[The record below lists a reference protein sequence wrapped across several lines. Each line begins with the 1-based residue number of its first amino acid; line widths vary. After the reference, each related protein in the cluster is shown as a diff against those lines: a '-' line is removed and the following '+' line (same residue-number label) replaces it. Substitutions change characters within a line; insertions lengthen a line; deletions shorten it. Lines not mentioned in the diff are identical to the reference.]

1 MFEIELTTPQPDG
14 TTRVDKPIE
23 YLISIGSDTLI
34 CFFNTSARIGEKDF
48 GEVYDGMN
56 PVTLPIEQI
65 QAELQTIFEKLLD
78 LRTAQIEGESNVNIA
93 HLPDYKTFFNELL
106 TLPIFRLAQSQNRE
120 DLVLNAAYTDF
131 SVILSNSISGAEN
144 VPALQASFDA
154 VLGKLVFV
162 VFGEDKK
169 EEYLSPLREAIAR
182 CHIPLSIKENT

>member
-1 MFEIELTTPQPDG
+1 MLEIELTTPQPDG

-23 YLISIGSDTLI
+23 IRFSVGSDALL
-34 CFFNTSARIGEKDF
+34 CFFNTATRIGEKHF

-78 LRTAQIEGESNVNIA
+78 LRSAQIEGESNADIVQ
-93 HLPDYKTFFNELL
+93 LPDYKGFFNELIA
-106 TLPIFRLAQSQNRE
+106 LPIFQLAQSQNRE
-120 DLVLNAAYTDF
+120 DLALNAAYTDF

-154 VLGKLVFV
+154 VLQSLVV
-162 VFGEDKK
+162 GDEER
-169 EEYLSPLREAIAR
+169 EEYLEGLRDAIAR
-182 CHIPLSIKENT
+182 SSIPLNVKSV